1 MSVGHCVVIEDAQ
14 NVIAYFVVPVNVCV
28 LCITIVRKPR
38 GNMLWSVVNVAA
50 VS

>member
-28 LCITIVRKPR
+28 CALYHNCTEAQREHVMVRC
-38 GNMLWSVVNVAA
+38 
-50 VS
+50 